1 MALSHPTPVRTTLA
15 NVIKTAIDVGTGPG
29 VLELKNSG
37 GAVLATIILN
47 KPCGTVTNG
56 VLTYNV
62 SPLPRDP
69 LGDANGTAALFS
81 IKDSNNTEVY
91 SGTVTATGGG
101 GDVEMISTSVI
112 QNLPV
117 EISDMSY
124 GASA

>member
-1 MALSHPTPVRTTLA
+1 
-15 NVIKTAIDVGTGPG
+15 
-29 VLELKNSG
+29 
-37 GAVLATIILN
+37 
-47 KPCGTVTNG
+47 
-56 VLTYNV
+56 V

-81 IKDSNNTEVY
+81 IKDSAGTEVY

-112 QNLPV
+112 ANLPV
-117 EISDMSY
+117 EITDMSY

>member
-1 MALSHPTPVRTTLA
+1 MALSHPAPIRTALA
-15 NVIKTAIDVGTGPG
+15 NVIKTAIDAGSGPG
-29 VLELKNSG
+29 FLELKNSG
-37 GAVLATIILN
+37 GAVLASIILN

-56 VLTYNV
+56 VLTYTV

-81 IKDSNNTEVY
+81 IKDSTGVEVY

-112 QNLPV
+112 ANLPV